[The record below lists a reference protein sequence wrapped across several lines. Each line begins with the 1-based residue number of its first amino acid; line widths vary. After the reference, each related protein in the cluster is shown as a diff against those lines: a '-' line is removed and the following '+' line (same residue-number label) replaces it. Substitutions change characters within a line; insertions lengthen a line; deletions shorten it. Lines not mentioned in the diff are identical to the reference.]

1 MTPIAKKRIQI
12 EKRLATAQ
20 KDMSD
25 LRAFCP
31 HTPSSVRR
39 TPKSDTGN
47 WCAADDRYWTACECL
62 DCGKHWTE
70 WK

>member
-1 MTPIAKKRIQI
+1 MNAIQKKRAQL
-12 EKRLATAQ
+12 ERRLTTVQ
-20 KDMSD
+20 ND
-25 LRAFCP
+25 LAVLRTQCP
-31 HTPSSVRR
+31 HADVKR

-47 WCAADDRYWTACECL
+47 WCAADDRYWVACECL

>member
-1 MTPIAKKRIQI
+1 VNAIQKKRAQL
-12 EKRLATAQ
+12 ERRLTTVQ
-20 KDMSD
+20 ND
-25 LRAFCP
+25 LAVLRTQCP
-31 HTPSSVRR
+31 HENAER
-39 TPKSDTGN
+39 TAKSDTGN

>member
-1 MTPIAKKRIQI
+1 MNAIQKKRAQL
-12 EKRLATAQ
+12 ELRLTPAQ
-20 KDMSD
+20 NELAV
-25 LRAFCP
+25 LRTNCP
-31 HTPSSVRR
+31 HEAVKRMA
-39 TPKSDTGN
+39 KSDTGN